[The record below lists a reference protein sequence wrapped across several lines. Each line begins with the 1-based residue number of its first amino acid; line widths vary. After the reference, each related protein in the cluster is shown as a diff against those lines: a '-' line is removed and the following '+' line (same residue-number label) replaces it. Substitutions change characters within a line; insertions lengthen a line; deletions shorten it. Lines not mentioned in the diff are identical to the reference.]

1 MHDLRALRD
10 DPAAFDA
17 NWARRGLAPQTP
29 AILKM
34 DEERRGLQTE
44 LQQLQQARNEKS
56 KQIGQVKA
64 QGGDAQAVMDEVA
77 ALKTRMTELE
87 GLEARIAEE
96 LNTQLASL
104 PNMLADDVPDG
115 KSEDD
120 NKEVRKHGEPRRL
133 NAPSPDHVAIGE
145 GLGMMDFETAAK
157 MSGSRFV
164 IMQSGLAR
172 LERALAQFM
181 LDTHTQEHGY
191 TEVSPPLLVRDNA
204 MFGTGQLPKF
214 ADDLFECFDEYR
226 KLQAE
231 LNVKMILSD
240 QRQQSLQLKMQI
252 NEMLTKFMDE
262 HQKKYPNIDVS
273 DLAQVFRT
281 LQKSFELDTN
291 KFQTETNDF
300 LSLGEKLQKYALD
313 EREKINTE
321 RNQNEIEFRELPK
334 IARRWLI
341 PTAEVSLTNI
351 VAGNIS
357 DADELPLRLTAWT
370 PCFRS
375 EAGAAGK
382 DTKGMIRQHQF
393 YKVEMVSVTAPDK
406 SIEEHERMTECAETI
421 LKKLGLQFRTMAL
434 CAGDIGFGS
443 RKTYDIEVWLPGQQK
458 YREISS
464 CSNCWDFQARRMK
477 ARFKAKGEKDT
488 QFVHTLN
495 GSGVAVGRALIAVL
509 ENYHNPKDGS
519 VTVPEVL
526 KPYMGGMEKIVPVN
540 A

>member
-10 DPAAFDA
+10 DPKAFDA

-181 LDTHTQEHGY
+181 LDTHTGEHGY

-214 ADDLFECFDEYR
+214 KGDLFEVSSVGLDSIKQE
-226 KLQAE
+226 
-231 LNVKMILSD
+231 ILKHSEV
-240 QRQQSLQLKMQI
+240 LKEKI
-252 NEMLTKFMDE
+252 SK
-262 HQKKYPNIDVS
+262 
-273 DLAQVFRT
+273 
-281 LQKSFELDTN
+281 
-291 KFQTETNDF
+291 ETNVLYAEDAAIEF
-300 LSLGEKLQKYALD
+300 KNELLMSLMLD
-313 EREKINTE
+313 EQFSSAN
-321 RNQNEIEFRELPK
+321 
-334 IARRWLI
+334 RRWLI
-341 PTAEVSLTNI
+341 PTAEVSLTNMVADSI
-351 VAGNIS
+351 V
-357 DADELPLRLTAWT
+357 DADELPMRLTAWT

-393 YKVEMVSVTAPDK
+393 YKVELVSITTPDK
-406 SIEEHERMTECAETI
+406 SIEEHERMTECAEAI

-477 ARFKAKGEKDT
+477 ARFKTKGEKDT

-509 ENYHNPKDGS
+509 ENYYNAEDGS

-526 KPYMGGMEKIVPVN
+526 KPYMGGMGKIMPFTG
-540 A
+540 